1 MVRGATNREIENGSG
16 LEVPPPG
23 EGLRTTTVAVP
34 TTAIS
39 PAEIEEV
46 SWVLLMKLVERLAP
60 FQFTIESGVKL
71 EPLTVRV
78 KPLPPAL
85 AELGLRL
92 VIAGTGLLIRRL
104 KVLVTVFRVG

>member
-1 MVRGATNREIENGSG
+1 

-23 EGLRTTTVAVP
+23 EGLRTATVAVP
-34 TTAIS
+34 TTATS

-46 SWVLLMKLVERLAP
+46 SWVLLMKFVERLES
-60 FQFTIESGVKL
+60 FQRTVEPSVKFA
-71 EPLTVRV
+71 PLTVRV
-78 KPLPPAL
+78 KPLSPAL

-104 KVLVTVFRVG
+104 KVLVRVFRVG